1 MIPPPLTSSAFTRSE
16 AQYSAHPPASS
27 VSGSRSLKFSCPQR
41 RMVAYQ
47 GGAAARRRRRM
58 GTAAAPAA
66 AELER
71 NSRRFMELPRQRV
84 GAQLELEH
92 LARGALAA
100 LHVKWR
106 SGADRRP
113 QRPALPPGAGIVDP
127 AIHPFGVES
136 QWIRDAQHDP
146 FPFLENQQPFGPVA
160 GVDRHVRAEAEHAE
174 LIDPGVV
181 AGLCAAPVGDTL
193 DLWEWLGIEAPA
205 LGTVLAGRGRSVER
219 SLAFPA
225 VEAREMAA
233 GERRPVDAVPVHV
246 TATRGEPLDG
256 DAGSVERQL
265 VQLRERRL
273 RGVRTGNEP
282 HDGAREAQ

>member
-1 MIPPPLTSSAFTRSE
+1 MPSEGVGESSWLRISGPL
-16 AQYSAHPPASS
+16 
-27 VSGSRSLKFSCPQR
+27 R
-41 RMVAYQ
+41 RM
-47 GGAAARRRRRM
+47 GGIEGEAAPRRRRRI

-66 AELER
+66 AELAR
-71 NSRRFMELPRQRV
+71 NSRRFMELPRQGV

-193 DLWEWLGIEAPA
+193 DLWERLGIEAPA

-225 VEAREMAA
+225 VEARGKIGKAH
-233 GERRPVDAVPVHV
+233 G
-246 TATRGEPLDG
+246 
-256 DAGSVERQL
+256 
-265 VQLRERRL
+265 
-273 RGVRTGNEP
+273 
-282 HDGAREAQ
+282 

>member
-1 MIPPPLTSSAFTRSE
+1 MIPPPLTSRAFTRSE
-16 AQYSAHPPASS
+16 AQYSAHPPTSS

-47 GGAAARRRRRM
+47 GGAAARRRRRI

-66 AELER
+66 AELAK

-160 GVDRHVRAEAEHAE
+160 GVDRHVRADAAHAE

-181 AGLCAAPVGDTL
+181 AGLFSAPVCDTL
-193 DLWEWLGIEAPA
+193 DLLERIVIVAPA
-205 LGTVLAGRGRSVER
+205 HVLV
-219 SLAFPA
+219 
-225 VEAREMAA
+225 
-233 GERRPVDAVPVHV
+233 
-246 TATRGEPLDG
+246 LDG
-256 DAGSVERQL
+256 RVRSGRQVVACPSV
-265 VQLRERRL
+265 
-273 RGVRTGNEP
+273 
-282 HDGAREAQ
+282 D

>member
-1 MIPPPLTSSAFTRSE
+1 MIPPPLTSRAFTRSE
-16 AQYSAHPPASS
+16 AQYSAHAPTGGGRAS
-27 VSGSRSLKFSCPQR
+27 GPLRSSCTR
-41 RMVAYQ
+41 RRVVAYQ
-47 GGAAARRRRRM
+47 GGAAARRRRRI

-66 AELER
+66 AELAR
-71 NSRRFMELPRQRV
+71 NSRRFMELPRQGV

-193 DLWEWLGIEAPA
+193 DLWEWLGIEAPDPGA
-205 LGTVLAGRGRSVER
+205 VLAGRGRSVVR
-219 SLAFPA
+219 SPSISG
-225 VEAREMAA
+225 
-233 GERRPVDAVPVHV
+233 GEDS
-246 TATRGEPLDG
+246 G
-256 DAGSVERQL
+256 
-265 VQLRERRL
+265 
-273 RGVRTGNEP
+273 
-282 HDGAREAQ
+282 